1 MQNFLTGFKK
11 FIDNTFFFKESF
23 MRITISGLPGSGTT
37 TVAKLLSRELS
48 MELISAGEM
57 FRQIANEKNLKLEQF
72 SKLAENNDDFDRG
85 IDEKQGE
92 EAMKRPNVIVE
103 GRLSGFFVPDA
114 DLKIWLKAP
123 VEVRAKRIAGRE
135 GIAYEEALYAM
146 KNRERS
152 ENMRY
157 EKYYG
162 INLDDL
168 SIYDLVIDSSKWSE
182 KDIVAM
188 IKVAVVNVR

>member
-1 MQNFLTGFKK
+1 
-11 FIDNTFFFKESF
+11 

-37 TVAKLLSRELS
+37 TVAKLLSKELS

-57 FRQIANEKNLKLEQF
+57 FRQIANKKKLQLERF

-92 EAMKRPNVIVE
+92 EAMKRENVIVE

-114 DLKIWLKAP
+114 DLKIWLEAP
-123 VEVRAKRIAGRE
+123 SEIRAKRIAGRE
-135 GIAYEEALYAM
+135 GTAYEEALSAM

-152 ENMRY
+152 EHKRY

-168 SIYDLVIDSSKWSE
+168 SIYDLVIDSSRWNE
-182 KDIVAM
+182 RDIVAM
-188 IKVAVVNVR
+188 IIKAKERVK

>member
-1 MQNFLTGFKK
+1 
-11 FIDNTFFFKESF
+11 

-37 TVAKLLSRELS
+37 TVAKLLSTELS

-57 FRQIANEKNLKLEQF
+57 FRQIANEKKLQLEQF
-72 SKLAENNDDFDRG
+72 SKLAENNDDFDRR
-85 IDEKQGE
+85 IDEKQCE
-92 EAMKRPNVIVE
+92 EAMKRGNVIVE
-103 GRLSGFFVPDA
+103 GRLSRFFVPDA

-123 VEVRAKRIAGRE
+123 VAVRARRIAGRE
-135 GIAYEEALYAM
+135 GITYEEALSAM

-152 ENMRY
+152 EHKRY

-168 SIYDLVIDSSKWSE
+168 SIYDLVIDSSWWSE
-182 KDIVAM
+182 RDVVEM
-188 IKVAVVNVR
+188 IKMGVESGKGSIKAGNPKS

>member
-1 MQNFLTGFKK
+1 
-11 FIDNTFFFKESF
+11 

-37 TVAKLLSRELS
+37 TVAKLLSKELS

-57 FRQIANEKNLKLEQF
+57 FRQIANEKKLQLEQF
-72 SKLAENNDDFDRG
+72 SELAENNDDFDRQ

-92 EAMKRPNVIVE
+92 EAMKRENVIVE

-114 DLKIWLKAP
+114 GLKIWLEAP
-123 VEVRAKRIAGRE
+123 SEIRAKRIAGRE
-135 GIAYEEALYAM
+135 GIAFEEALSAM

-152 ENMRY
+152 EHKRY

-168 SIYDLVIDSSKWSE
+168 SIYDLVIDSSRWSE
-182 KDIVAM
+182 RDIVAI
-188 IKVAVVNVR
+188 IKVANERLV